1 MVVRLIIVLFFFSVG
16 VFSQEKFI
24 KHKISKGENLS
35 VIAKKYGVKTKDIE
49 EANPD
54 APKVLKLNSVL
65 LIPNTNKKVTTKKT
79 EIVANTTP
87 ATTSNSGQ
95 HEVQEK
101 ENLWV
106 ISKKYNVSVD
116 DLKKANPSL
125 ESEDLKIGQK
135 LTIPSN
141 AVVAT
146 EKNTKKNQNI
156 EKPEIIPSTDV
167 EVVVEVKPKETK
179 YLIAKKY
186 GITVAE
192 LEKQNPFIKG
202 KLPVGY
208 LLKIRTSKEKAN
220 QEVKDAVIASQNQIA
235 EKTATTL
242 ENKGKTTEVKPE
254 IVSDKNAEIV
264 VEVKPNETKYTIAKK
279 YGITVAE
286 LERQN
291 PFIKGKLPVGYLL
304 KIKTSKEKANQEIKD
319 TAIASQTQIAEN
331 PVLTSDNK
339 IKTDEA
345 KPEITP
351 AQNVEVVVEVQPK
364 ETKYAI
370 AKKYGITVAELERQ
384 NPFIK
389 GKLPVG
395 YMLKINTSKEKADAA
410 SSITT
415 PQSNDGLSGTSQ
427 VADNSSVEKDTTT
440 VFRVSNHSDLVNQL
454 VVNATENIGTRYR
467 SGGTTKA
474 GFDCSGLMIC
484 TFNNFDIKLPRS
496 SIEQSRVGF
505 KVGTEEAQKGDLI
518 FFRTNGR
525 RQINHVGMVVEV
537 ADGEIKFVHS
547 STHGGVII
555 SSTKEPYYQRTFTQ
569 VNRILQ

>member
-35 VIAKKYGVKTKDIE
+35 VIAKKYGVKTKDIQD
-49 EANPD
+49 ANPD

-87 ATTSNSGQ
+87 ATSSNSGV
-95 HEVQEK
+95 HEVQQK
-101 ENLWV
+101 ENLWA

-141 AVVAT
+141 AIAAT

-192 LEKQNPFIKG
+192 LERQNPSIKR

-220 QEVKDAVIASQNQIA
+220 QDIAS
-235 EKTATTL
+235 
-242 ENKGKTTEVKPE
+242 
-254 IVSDKNAEIV
+254 
-264 VEVKPNETKYTIAKK
+264 
-279 YGITVAE
+279 
-286 LERQN
+286 
-291 PFIKGKLPVGYLL
+291 
-304 KIKTSKEKANQEIKD
+304 
-319 TAIASQTQIAEN
+319 ASQTQVAEA
-331 PVLTSDNK
+331 VATSENNDKN
-339 IKTDEA
+339 DEIR
-345 KPEITP
+345 PEIIP
-351 AQNVEVVVEVQPK
+351 AKNVEVVVEVQPK

-395 YMLKINTSKEKADAA
+395 YVLKINTSKEKADAA
-410 SSITT
+410 ALATT
-415 PQSNDGLSGTSQ
+415 PQTNDGLSDTSQ
-427 VADNSSVEKDTTT
+427 VADNSTVEKDTTT
-440 VFRVSNHSDLVNQL
+440 IFRVSNHSELVNQL
-454 VVNATENIGTRYR
+454 IDNATENIGTRYR

-496 SIEQSRVGF
+496 SIEQSRVGT

-518 FFRTNGR
+518 FFKTNGR
-525 RQINHVGMVVEV
+525 RHINHVGMVVEV
-537 ADGEIKFVHS
+537 VDGEIKFVHS
-547 STHGGVII
+547 STHGGVMI
-555 SSTKEPYYQRTFTQ
+555 SSTKEPYYQRTFSQ

>member
-35 VIAKKYGVKTKDIE
+35 VIAKKYGVKTKDIQD
-49 EANPD
+49 ANPD

-87 ATTSNSGQ
+87 VTSSNSGV
-95 HEVQEK
+95 HEVQQK
-101 ENLWV
+101 ENLWA

-141 AVVAT
+141 AIAAT

-192 LEKQNPFIKG
+192 LERQNPSIKR

-220 QEVKDAVIASQNQIA
+220 QDIAS
-235 EKTATTL
+235 
-242 ENKGKTTEVKPE
+242 
-254 IVSDKNAEIV
+254 
-264 VEVKPNETKYTIAKK
+264 
-279 YGITVAE
+279 
-286 LERQN
+286 
-291 PFIKGKLPVGYLL
+291 
-304 KIKTSKEKANQEIKD
+304 
-319 TAIASQTQIAEN
+319 ASQTQVAEA
-331 PVLTSDNK
+331 VATSENNGK
-339 IKTDEA
+339 NDEIR
-345 KPEITP
+345 PEIIP
-351 AQNVEVVVEVQPK
+351 AKNVEVVVEVQPK

-395 YMLKINTSKEKADAA
+395 YVLKINTSKEKADAA
-410 SSITT
+410 ALATT
-415 PQSNDGLSGTSQ
+415 PQTNDSLSDTSQ
-427 VADNSSVEKDTTT
+427 VADNSTVEKDTTT
-440 VFRVSNHSDLVNQL
+440 IFRVSNHSELVNQL
-454 VVNATENIGTRYR
+454 IDNATENIGTRYR

-496 SIEQSRVGF
+496 SIEQSRVGT

-518 FFRTNGR
+518 FFKTNGR
-525 RQINHVGMVVEV
+525 RHINHVGMVVEV
-537 ADGEIKFVHS
+537 VDGEIKFVHS
-547 STHGGVII
+547 STHGGVMI
-555 SSTKEPYYQRTFTQ
+555 SSTKEPYYQRTFSQ

>member
-35 VIAKKYGVKTKDIE
+35 VIAKKYGVKTKDIQD
-49 EANPD
+49 ANPD

-87 ATTSNSGQ
+87 ATSSNSGV
-95 HEVQEK
+95 HEVQQK
-101 ENLWV
+101 ENLWA

-141 AVVAT
+141 AIAAT

-192 LEKQNPFIKG
+192 LERQNPSIKR

-220 QEVKDAVIASQNQIA
+220 QDIAS
-235 EKTATTL
+235 
-242 ENKGKTTEVKPE
+242 
-254 IVSDKNAEIV
+254 
-264 VEVKPNETKYTIAKK
+264 
-279 YGITVAE
+279 
-286 LERQN
+286 
-291 PFIKGKLPVGYLL
+291 
-304 KIKTSKEKANQEIKD
+304 
-319 TAIASQTQIAEN
+319 ASQTQVAEA
-331 PVLTSDNK
+331 VATSENNGK
-339 IKTDEA
+339 NDEI
-345 KPEITP
+345 KPEIIP
-351 AQNVEVVVEVQPK
+351 AKNVEVVVEVQPK

-395 YMLKINTSKEKADAA
+395 YVLKINTSKEKADAA
-410 SSITT
+410 ALATT
-415 PQSNDGLSGTSQ
+415 PQTNDGLSDTSQ
-427 VADNSSVEKDTTT
+427 VADNSAVEKDTTT
-440 VFRVSNHSDLVNQL
+440 IFRVSNHSELVNQL
-454 VVNATENIGTRYR
+454 IDNATENIGTRYR

-496 SIEQSRVGF
+496 SIEQSRVGT

-518 FFRTNGR
+518 FFKTNGR
-525 RQINHVGMVVEV
+525 RHINHVGMVVEV
-537 ADGEIKFVHS
+537 VDGEIKFVHS
-547 STHGGVII
+547 STHGGVMI
-555 SSTKEPYYQRTFTQ
+555 SSTKEPYYQRTFSQ

>member
-35 VIAKKYGVKTKDIE
+35 VIAKKYGVKTKDIQD
-49 EANPD
+49 ANPD

-87 ATTSNSGQ
+87 ATSSNSGV
-95 HEVQEK
+95 HEVQQK
-101 ENLWV
+101 ENLWA

-141 AVVAT
+141 AIAAT

-192 LEKQNPFIKG
+192 LERQNPSIKR

-220 QEVKDAVIASQNQIA
+220 QDIAS
-235 EKTATTL
+235 
-242 ENKGKTTEVKPE
+242 
-254 IVSDKNAEIV
+254 
-264 VEVKPNETKYTIAKK
+264 
-279 YGITVAE
+279 
-286 LERQN
+286 
-291 PFIKGKLPVGYLL
+291 
-304 KIKTSKEKANQEIKD
+304 
-319 TAIASQTQIAEN
+319 ASQTQVAEA
-331 PVLTSDNK
+331 VATSENNGK
-339 IKTDEA
+339 NDEIR
-345 KPEITP
+345 PEIIP
-351 AQNVEVVVEVQPK
+351 AKNVEVVVEVQPK

-395 YMLKINTSKEKADAA
+395 YVLKINTSKEKADAA
-410 SSITT
+410 ALATT
-415 PQSNDGLSGTSQ
+415 PQTNDGLSDTSQ
-427 VADNSSVEKDTTT
+427 VADNSTVEKDTTT
-440 VFRVSNHSDLVNQL
+440 IFRVSNHSELVNQL
-454 VVNATENIGTRYR
+454 IDNATENIGTRYR

-484 TFNNFDIKLPRS
+484 TFSNFDIKLPRS
-496 SIEQSRVGF
+496 SIEQSRVGT

-518 FFRTNGR
+518 FFKTNGR
-525 RQINHVGMVVEV
+525 RHINHVGMVVEV
-537 ADGEIKFVHS
+537 VDGEIKFVHS
-547 STHGGVII
+547 STHGGVMI
-555 SSTKEPYYQRTFTQ
+555 SSTKEPYYQRTFSQ